1 MSSNT
6 PRASAEII
14 ASPDNWSR
22 IAPRLIASILG
33 IAVGTGMIVEFAI
46 GNAQPILIIALA
58 LITGG
63 YSLNMSVQRDR
74 ARVSQ

>member
-14 ASPDNWSR
+14 ASPDKWSR
-22 IAPRLIASILG
+22 GTSRFIASILG
-33 IAVGTGMIVEFAI
+33 IAVGTGMIVGFAI
-46 GNAQPILIIALA
+46 GHAQPILIIALA